1 LYLFVAGE
9 CSASRPISAPNPM
22 QGRATNWPRRP
33 RAPRANVSFM
43 TMTTIEV
50 AQATG
55 KPILEFGR
63 GWMVDPAT
71 AARSAELGLAALGR
85 FGFWVNGRAGVLGD
99 VDPNVAASAIGFM
112 APSAVRD
119 CWQARPESLSAWD
132 AALAWFGCAAAWGR
146 ETLTSMSEENVRRL
160 ADLSRKVI
168 AHADV
173 SIGTLF
179 AGSMLIPLPGDAAGD
194 ASINLNVLRELR
206 GGAHLAACH
215 AVGLGPHATIMST
228 DDPVRA
234 GAAWAEGF
242 GWAEPHPAPDHHAR
256 ERVEE
261 MTTIATAQVFEPLE
275 PTERAEFVELV
286 VAARACMDD

>member
-1 LYLFVAGE
+1 
-9 CSASRPISAPNPM
+9 
-22 QGRATNWPRRP
+22 
-33 RAPRANVSFM
+33 M
-43 TMTTIEV
+43 TSMTTNEV

-85 FGFWVNGRAGVLGD
+85 FGFWVSGRAGVLGN
-99 VDPNVAASAIGFM
+99 VDPDIAAAAIGFM
-112 APSAVRD
+112 APSAVRYN
-119 CWQARPESLSAWD
+119 WQARPESLSPWD

-146 ETLTSMSEENVRRL
+146 EALTPMPEDKVRRL

-168 AHADV
+168 DNADL

-179 AGSMLIPLPGDAAGD
+179 AGSTLIPLPGDAASD
-194 ASINLNVLRELR
+194 ATINLNVLRELR

-215 AVGLGPHATIMST
+215 AAGLGPHGTIMST
-228 DDPVRA
+228 DNPVR
-234 GAAWAEGF
+234 GGSSWAEGF
-242 GWAEPHPAPDHHAR
+242 GWTEPHPTPDHQAR

-261 MTTIATAQVFEPLE
+261 LTNIAMSSAFEPLE
-275 PTERAEFVELV
+275 PAERAEFVELV
-286 VAARACMDD
+286 IAARACIAD